1 MMMPREVR
9 RALGLPELPPPEERV
24 RLGLRER
31 ARLDAAVIH
40 APLAP
45 EALAAWRA
53 AIELLP
59 AGERPKYRRILAEMF
74 PEAK

>member
-31 ARLDAAVIH
+31 ARLDAALIH
-40 APLAP
+40 APADPEVLAI
-45 EALAAWRA
+45 LHK
-53 AIELLP
+53 AIEFLPEGRRPHYERLL
-59 AGERPKYRRILAEMF
+59 REMF